1 MTLQA
6 CIAFSAPLAQ
16 WLKRPL
22 IIGIAFLLA
31 SCATAAQREYQ
42 AIRTGNQSLA
52 AQAKACTEQAY
63 NAPEAAI
70 LRPHFPLDLR
80 DVTLAQLSDQSM
92 ATRPEADAVLAVYP
106 RLQSCRK
113 AMLDGLQNTT
123 PSIIPILAKD
133 FAEADDDTVALVQR
147 KMTWGDRVRRGR
159 DRLLALQSALS
170 VEGQRITGGLEQQ
183 HEAELARRQAALDAL
198 ARWAQTQQVIN
209 AMNRPVIT
217 NCMNLG
223 TMTNC
228 VSQ

>member
-1 MTLQA
+1 
-6 CIAFSAPLAQ
+6 
-16 WLKRPL
+16 
-22 IIGIAFLLA
+22 
-31 SCATAAQREYQ
+31 
-42 AIRTGNQSLA
+42 
-52 AQAKACTEQAY
+52 
-63 NAPEAAI
+63 
-70 LRPHFPLDLR
+70 
-80 DVTLAQLSDQSM
+80 
-92 ATRPEADAVLAVYP
+92 
-106 RLQSCRK
+106 
-113 AMLDGLQNTT
+113 
-123 PSIIPILAKD
+123 
-133 FAEADDDTVALVQR
+133 
-147 KMTWGDRVRRGR
+147 VRRGR